1 MKVVSGHFVFK
12 LGIIGHSRGKSI
24 DILFRSE
31 NNSWCGQRDAIR
43 MRAALSPTSLDS
55 IARIGVVGGY
65 AKAYNP
71 SNGLE

>member
-24 DILFRSE
+24 DILFDLKTIP
-31 NNSWCGQRDAIR
+31 GVAKGIR
-43 MRAALSPTSLDS
+43 MRSALSPTSLDS